1 MGNIAASPSSSVNT
15 NTFTSELS
23 PAVPVITTTT
33 TTTSAPTNVTDI
45 IKPSSESIHG
55 TLSAVPVRHIKSV
68 LVPSITFEK
77 KLLAKTRDDDG
88 DIHLARLLLDHV
100 ISGKPIAEKFMV
112 QLGLQ
117 LLQCRSNAAAAPF
130 PTTASFDDG
139 YNGLSTPLLLS
150 QPHFVTALHELHCRG
165 SFLSLSLSL
174 SAS

>member
-1 MGNIAASPSSSVNT
+1 M
-15 NTFTSELS
+15 
-23 PAVPVITTTT
+23 
-33 TTTSAPTNVTDI
+33 
-45 IKPSSESIHG
+45 
-55 TLSAVPVRHIKSV
+55 
-68 LVPSITFEK
+68 
-77 KLLAKTRDDDG
+77 AKTRDDDG

-174 SAS
+174 GFITRMCNVYVHALRYVRRIISHLP